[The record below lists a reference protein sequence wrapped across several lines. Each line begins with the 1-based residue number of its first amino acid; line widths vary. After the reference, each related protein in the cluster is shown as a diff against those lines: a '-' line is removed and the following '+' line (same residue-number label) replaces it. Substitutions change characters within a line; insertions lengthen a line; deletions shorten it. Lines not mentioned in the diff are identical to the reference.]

1 MTFRFLSL
9 PSTWR
14 LSTTVIPGFGPG
26 VPPTMLPFALK
37 IVWFV
42 LCLAGTITTWVVQI
56 ALGTL
61 WGHRKSP
68 WVFLINL
75 TVYQGMFLLGM
86 IWQMDPFRM
95 PRAFCIAQAI
105 LIQCSMY
112 GIVASFLAFFVAA
125 NFHIQKPKGWG
136 NIERTFNWRPIYI
149 LPVAVYPLPT
159 DDFQCD
165 ASHPMWVR
173 LVGHLSPIVIL
184 VLPTVLLSVAS
195 MRTVA
200 RTLVH
205 IERARPDQNDLPR
218 QIRHERHGEHHSSGS
233 ASFHSPSKSASSPGR
248 QPIASVS
255 PTHAKRPA
263 RLSFHL
269 PFLRQLQSIS
279 QTPPPSPNRS
289 VAADDGRPS
298 FASSTFPTFAPAVV
312 KPPTD
317 GTGADLSTWKDDE
330 DSRARTSIEGGT
342 SAGHETPEEVELDV
356 KTPAEAEEGAYRIS
370 CQENGDVARPR
381 VSHVAVSTHHINQLL
396 WFQVA
401 FTLGLCFESLSAI
414 IDVASH
420 RETPTPFATHQ
431 ITRLFAAW
439 GPALAICT
447 IMPDVRA
454 QVVRWIAFW
463 R

>member
-1 MTFRFLSL
+1 
-9 PSTWR
+9 
-14 LSTTVIPGFGPG
+14 
-26 VPPTMLPFALK
+26 MLPFALK

-42 LCLAGTITTWVVQI
+42 LCLAGGLSQSRVEVTITLAYVGTIATWVVQI

-68 WVFLINL
+68 WVFVINL
-75 TVYQGMFLLGM
+75 TVYQ
-86 IWQMDPFRM
+86 
-95 PRAFCIAQAI
+95 AQAI

-112 GIVASFLAFFVAA
+112 GMVASCLVFFVAA

-136 NIERTFNWRPIYI
+136 NPERTFTWRPIYI
-149 LPVAVYPLPT
+149 LPVAVYPLVSSVLYITLVLKYDAIQPT

-184 VLPTVLLSVAS
+184 VLPTVCLSVAS

-200 RTLVH
+200 RTLIH

-218 QIRHERHGEHHSSGS
+218 QIRHQRHGEHHSSGFT
-233 ASFHSPSKSASSPGR
+233 SFLCQLKSASSPGR
-248 QPIASVS
+248 QPIDSVS

-279 QTPPPSPNRS
+279 QTLPPPPPSPNRS

-298 FASSTFPTFAPAVV
+298 FASSTCPTFAPVVV
-312 KPPTD
+312 KPPPDARHQTDDTAADMSSPWKDENSRGRASID
-317 GTGADLSTWKDDE
+317 GTSL
-330 DSRARTSIEGGT
+330 
-342 SAGHETPEEVELDV
+342 AGRSTPEEIALDV
-356 KTPAEAEEGAYRIS
+356 KTPEEAEDGNYRIS
-370 CQENGDVARPR
+370 FQENANVARPR
-381 VSHVAVSTHHINQLL
+381 LSHVDISTHHINQFL

-401 FTLGLCFESLSAI
+401 FTLGLGFESLSTI
-414 IDVASH
+414 IDVAMH

-431 ITRLFAAW
+431 ISRLFAAW

-447 IMPDVRA
+447 ILPEIRA
-454 QVVRWIAFW
+454 QVVRWITFW

>member
-1 MTFRFLSL
+1 
-9 PSTWR
+9 
-14 LSTTVIPGFGPG
+14 
-26 VPPTMLPFALK
+26 MLPFALK

-42 LCLAGTITTWVVQI
+42 LCLAGTIATWVVQI

-68 WVFLINL
+68 WVFLLNL

-149 LPVAVYPLPT
+149 LPVAVYPLVSSVLYITLVLKYDAIQPT

-184 VLPTVLLSVAS
+184 VLPTVCLSVS
-195 MRTVA
+195 SIRTVA
-200 RTLVH
+200 RTLIH
-205 IERARPDQNDLPR
+205 IERARSDQNDLPR
-218 QIRHERHGEHHSSGS
+218 QIRHERHGEHHPSGS
-233 ASFHSPSKSASSPGR
+233 ASFHSQSKSASSPGR
-248 QPIASVS
+248 QPINSVA
-255 PTHAKRPA
+255 PIHAKCPA

-279 QTPPPSPNRS
+279 QTLPPPPPSPNRS
-289 VAADDGRPS
+289 LAVDDGRAS
-298 FASSTFPTFAPAVV
+298 FASSTFPTFAPVVV

-317 GTGADLSTWKDDE
+317 DTAAAMSSPWKDDE
-330 DSRARTSIEGGT
+330 DSRARASIEGT

-356 KTPAEAEEGAYRIS
+356 KTPGEAEDGTYRLS
-370 CQENGDVARPR
+370 YPENANAARPR
-381 VSHVAVSTHHINQLL
+381 VSHVAVCTHHINQLL
-396 WFQVA
+396 CFQVA
-401 FTLGLCFESLSAI
+401 FTLGLGFESLSTI
-414 IDVASH
+414 IDVAMH

-431 ITRLFAAW
+431 ISRLFAAW

-447 IMPDVRA
+447 IMPEIRA